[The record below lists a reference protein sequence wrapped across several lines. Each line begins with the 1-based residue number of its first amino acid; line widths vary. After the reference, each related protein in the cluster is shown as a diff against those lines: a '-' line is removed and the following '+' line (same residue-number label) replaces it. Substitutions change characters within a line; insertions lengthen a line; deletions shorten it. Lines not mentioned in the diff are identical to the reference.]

1 MKKTIFTL
9 AFLSIAVFS
18 FGGIFDLGVKAGMNS
33 AKFTLNQSKEDIIS
47 DAKAGY
53 EFGAFMRA
61 GGKHL
66 YFQPE
71 VNFVTKNSTTTYT
84 TSSGTTTNTITAT
97 TKYSAVQVPLLAGF
111 KFLDIK
117 AASLHLITGPAFSFA
132 PKATIEDVESELDNK
147 SAWTW
152 QLGAGVDVL
161 IFSVNLR
168 YEWGLTDFTL
178 DNAVENISN
187 TVFKD
192 GKTFTVSLGIRIL

>member
-9 AFLSIAVFS
+9 AFLSIAIFS

-33 AKFTLNQSKEDIIS
+33 AKFTVNQSLDELKA

-53 EFGAFMRA
+53 EFGAFMRV

-71 VNFVTKNSTTTYT
+71 VNYVTKNSTVT
-84 TSSGTTTNTITAT
+84 TSTYTAT
-97 TKYSAVQVPLLAGF
+97 TQYSSMQVPLLAGF

-117 AASLHLITGPAFSFA
+117 AASLHLITGPALSFA
-132 PKATIEDVESELDNK
+132 PKATIDDIKQNIEDK

-152 QLGAGVDVL
+152 QLGAGVDIL
-161 IFSVNLR
+161 IFTVNLR
-168 YEWGLTDFTL
+168 YEWGLTDFNL
-178 DNAVENISN
+178 DNVQN

-192 GKTFTVSLGIRIL
+192 GQTFTISLGLKLF